1 MADELQVPE
10 DKGDEQRPQTVCDR
24 DRVLSTLGIVEKGA
38 KQAFLDNELGV
49 EETKTILDQ
58 IRQAKEAC
66 EAGDENACAVL
77 DNLMSRLTRR

>member
-10 DKGDEQRPQTVCDR
+10 DKGDEQRPLTVCDR

-38 KQAFLDNELGV
+38 KQAFLDNELEI

-77 DNLMSRLTRR
+77 DNLMSRITRR

>member
-1 MADELQVPE
+1 MADKLQVPE
-10 DKGDEQRPQTVCDR
+10 NKGDKQRPFSVCDR

-66 EAGDENACAVL
+66 EAGDENACVVL